1 MINKNYKISEQHLEE
16 LFKKDMTELVGGFLE
31 YKHLYDEDPEVI
43 VKNISLYIRYV
54 AKNDNTLEA
63 YNKALDIFNAFNF
76 DLLFGKYTFNK
87 KVKTSTIYRDIL
99 IAYFEKYKKVKKEQ
113 VLGLAFEKQIN
124 AIPVKELKIECKKQK
139 VTTKEVM
146 FFLKTITFKITDTKN
161 KNDYCLTL
169 GIGAG
174 ENVDGQLII
183 AHDLLGFYDKFR
195 PKFAKCYINQIL
207 TKFVMVSCKE
217 TREDGFLKLAEMAI
231 KEYIKEVK
239 DKTFPGKEYSYEK
252 NTDNRS

>member
-87 KVKTSTIYRDIL
+87 KVKTSTVYRDIL

-161 KNDYCLTL
+161 KNDYCTL
-169 GIGAG
+169 YR
-174 ENVDGQLII
+174 N
-183 AHDLLGFYDKFR
+183 Y
-195 PKFAKCYINQIL
+195 
-207 TKFVMVSCKE
+207 
-217 TREDGFLKLAEMAI
+217 FLKP
-231 KEYIKEVK
+231 KSKK
-239 DKTFPGKEYSYEK
+239 DYKTFTGRVIGTHKISHITKLLEK
-252 NTDNRS
+252 YDLIVIYTAHMRANKYRLGVANAYHRMARNKA